1 MSGTGAWTPATDA
14 RTPPAHR
21 PAPASMRLCLGGA
34 EYWTHLERDIRGA
47 RDHVYIQTLSF
58 EGDAAGLGLAEAV
71 LASEAPRKRIVAD
84 AVTKYLINDRFIGL
98 PRARRDPV
106 LQREVAAT
114 GEMCDRLERGGVPVR
129 FTWPVGRRFHRLIVR
144 NHKKLVAIDDR
155 IAYLGG
161 INFSEHNF
169 AWHDFMVRIESPGIA
184 AFLRQD
190 FEHTWRGHD
199 RAAAAEIDGDEIV
212 VGEGR
217 GNAGLRDA
225 VSRALDRATRRI
237 IVQCPYISEPFW
249 SALGRAHRRGV
260 HVTVMMPED
269 HNRAVMKWGTLDAS
283 RREGFEVLMLPGPMT
298 HAKVMRIDDSVVL
311 GSANFDYVSFRM
323 QPEVVLITSAPGL
336 VREIGERILEPDL
349 ARCRQPAEERR
360 HRWRE
365 RLGGIS
371 MRLLELL
378 SSSVRER
385 RPSPI
390 PLATWRDG
398 PANRYRGPAG
408 P

>member
-1 MSGTGAWTPATDA
+1 MSRTGAWTPATDA
-14 RTPPAHR
+14 SPPPTGR
-21 PAPASMRLCLGGA
+21 PARAPMRLCLGGA
-34 EYWTHLERDIRGA
+34 EFWSHLERDIRRA
-47 RDHVYIQTLSF
+47 REYVYAQTLSF
-58 EGDAAGLGLAEAV
+58 EGDAAGLGLAEAL
-71 LASEAPRKRIVAD
+71 LACEAPRKRIVAD

-169 AWHDFMVRIESPGIA
+169 AWHDFMIRIESPGIA

-199 RAAAAEIDGDEIV
+199 RAASAEIDGDEIV

-217 GNAGLRDA
+217 GNPGLRDA
-225 VSRALDRATRRI
+225 VSRALDRATDRI
-237 IVQCPYISEPFW
+237 VIQCPYISEPFW

-283 RREGFEVLMLPGPMT
+283 RREGFEVLMLPGPMS

-323 QPEVVLITSAPGL
+323 QPEVVLITSAPDL

-349 ARCRQPAEERR
+349 ARCREPAEERR
-360 HRWRE
+360 QRWRE
-365 RLGGIS
+365 RLGGLS
-371 MRLLELL
+371 MRVLELL

-398 PANRYRGPAG
+398 RTIPSPK
-408 P
+408 

>member
-1 MSGTGAWTPATDA
+1 MSETGAWTSATDA
-14 RTPPAHR
+14 RTLPERR
-21 PAPASMRLCLGGA
+21 PATGSMRLCLGGA
-34 EYWTHLERDIRGA
+34 EFWKRLERDIRGA
-47 RDHVYIQTLSF
+47 RDYVYIQTLSF
-58 EGDAAGLGLAEAV
+58 EGDAAGLGLADAV
-71 LASEAPRKRIVAD
+71 LACEAPRKRIVAD

-98 PRARRDPV
+98 PRARRDPA

-129 FTWPVGRRFHRLIVR
+129 FTWPVGWRFHRLIAR

-155 IAYLGG
+155 VAYLGG

-184 AFLRQD
+184 AFLRED
-190 FEHTWRGHD
+190 FEDTWRGHD

-237 IVQCPYISEPFW
+237 VVQCPYISEPFW

-283 RREGFEVLMLPGPMT
+283 RREGFEVLMLPGPMS

-323 QPEVVLITSAPGL
+323 QPEVVLITSAPDL
-336 VREIGERILEPDL
+336 VREVGERILEPDL
-349 ARCRQPAEERR
+349 ARCREPAEERR
-360 HRWRE
+360 QRWRE
-365 RLGGIS
+365 HLGGVS
-371 MRLLELL
+371 MRVLELL
-378 SSSVRER
+378 SSTVRER

-390 PLATWRDG
+390 PLATWRDP
-398 PANRYRGPAG
+398 PARPDPR
-408 P
+408 

>member
-1 MSGTGAWTPATDA
+1 
-14 RTPPAHR
+14 
-21 PAPASMRLCLGGA
+21 MRLCLGGA
-34 EYWTHLERDIRGA
+34 EFWTHLRRDIGEA
-47 RDHVYIQTLSF
+47 RDYVYLQTLSF
-58 EGDAAGLGLAEAV
+58 EGDAAGLGLAEAL
-71 LASEAPRKRIVAD
+71 LACEAPRRRIVAD

-98 PRARRDPV
+98 PAARRDPV

-129 FTWPVGRRFHRLIVR
+129 FAWPVGWRFHRLIAR
-144 NHKKLVAIDDR
+144 NHKKLIAIDDR

-169 AWHDFMVRIESPGIA
+169 AWHDFMIRIENPGIA
-184 AFLRQD
+184 AFLRED
-190 FEHTWRGHD
+190 FEHTWQGRD

-217 GNAGLRDA
+217 GNAVLREA
-225 VSRALDRATRRI
+225 VSRALDRAKDRI
-237 IVQCPYISEPFW
+237 VVQCPYVSEPFW

-269 HNRAVMKWGTLDAS
+269 HNRAVMKWGTLDAA

-298 HAKVMRIDDSVVL
+298 HAKVLQVDDAVVL

-349 ARCRQPAEERR
+349 ARCREPLEERR
-360 HRWRE
+360 QRWRE
-365 RLGGIS
+365 RLGGMS
-371 MRLLELL
+371 MRALELL

-385 RPSPI
+385 RPGPI

-398 PANRYRGPAG
+398 LLVPGSRQPPDR
-408 P
+408 

>member
-1 MSGTGAWTPATDA
+1 MGGVAGLGEPAA
-14 RTPPAHR
+14 R
-21 PAPASMRLCLGGA
+21 SMRLCLGGA
-34 EYWTHLERDIRGA
+34 EFWEHLERDIRAA
-47 RDHVYIQTLSF
+47 RDYVCVQTLSF
-58 EGDAAGLGLAEAV
+58 EGDAAGQGLADAL
-71 LASEAPRKRIVAD
+71 LACEAPRKRIVVD

-98 PRARRDPV
+98 PAARRDPI

-129 FTWPVGRRFHRLIVR
+129 FSWPVGRRFHRLIAR
-144 NHKKLVAIDDR
+144 NHKKLIAIDDR
-155 IAYLGG
+155 VAYLGG
-161 INFSEHNF
+161 INFSDHNF
-169 AWHDFMVRIESPGIA
+169 AWHDFMIRIESPGIA
-184 AFLRQD
+184 AFLRED

-217 GNAGLRDA
+217 GNPGLREA
-225 VSRALDRATRRI
+225 VSRALDRAMHRI
-237 IVQCPYISEPFW
+237 VLQCPYVSEPFW

-260 HVTVMMPED
+260 RVTVMMPER
-269 HNRAVMKWGTLDAS
+269 HNRAIMKWGTLDAS

-298 HAKVMRIDDSVVL
+298 HAKVMQIDDSVVL

-323 QPEVVLITSAPGL
+323 QPEVVLITRAPGL

-349 ARCRQPAEERR
+349 TRCREPVKERR
-360 HRWRE
+360 QRWRE
-365 RLGGIS
+365 RLAGAA
-371 MRLLELL
+371 MRVLELL

-385 RPSPI
+385 RPGPI

-398 PANRYRGPAG
+398 VELPDRGRRTP
-408 P
+408 

>member
-1 MSGTGAWTPATDA
+1 MGEPTS
-14 RTPPAHR
+14 R
-21 PAPASMRLCLGGA
+21 SMRLCLGGA
-34 EYWTHLERDIRGA
+34 EFWEHLERDIRAA
-47 RDHVYIQTLSF
+47 RDYVYVQTLSF
-58 EGDAAGLGLAEAV
+58 EGDAAGLGLAEAL
-71 LASEAPRKRIVAD
+71 LACAAPRKRIVVD

-98 PRARRDPV
+98 PAARRDAV

-114 GEMCDRLERGGVPVR
+114 GEMCDRLERGRVPVR
-129 FTWPVGRRFHRLIVR
+129 FTWPVGRRFHRLIAR
-144 NHKKLVAIDDR
+144 NHKKLIAIDDR

-161 INFSEHNF
+161 INFSDHNF
-169 AWHDFMVRIESPGIA
+169 AWHDFMIRIESPGIA
-184 AFLRQD
+184 AFLRED
-190 FEHTWRGHD
+190 FEHTWRGND
-199 RAAAAEIDGDEIV
+199 QAAAAEIDGDEIV
-212 VGEGR
+212 VGDGR

-225 VSRALDRATRRI
+225 VSRALDRATHRI
-237 IVQCPYISEPFW
+237 VVQCPYISEPFW

-260 HVTVMMPED
+260 HVTVMMPEA

-336 VREIGERILEPDL
+336 VREIGERILDPDL
-349 ARCRQPAEERR
+349 ARCREPAEERR
-360 HRWRE
+360 QRWRE

-371 MRLLELL
+371 MRVLELL
-378 SSSVRER
+378 ASSVRER

-398 PANRYRGPAG
+398 LAKPGPG
-408 P
+408 

>member
-1 MSGTGAWTPATDA
+1 
-14 RTPPAHR
+14 
-21 PAPASMRLCLGGA
+21 MRLCLGGA
-34 EYWTHLERDIRGA
+34 EFWTHLERDIRAA
-47 RDHVYIQTLSF
+47 RDYVYLQTLSF
-58 EGDAAGLGLAEAV
+58 EGDAAGLGLAEAL
-71 LASEAPRKRIVAD
+71 LACEAPRKRVIAD

-98 PRARRDPV
+98 PRARRDPA

-129 FTWPVGRRFHRLIVR
+129 FTWPVGWRFHRLIAR
-144 NHKKLVAIDDR
+144 NHKKLIAIDDR

-169 AWHDFMVRIESPGIA
+169 AWHDFMIRIQSPGIA
-184 AFLRQD
+184 AFLRED

-199 RAAAAEIDGDEIV
+199 RAAAAVIGGDEIV

-217 GNAGLRDA
+217 GNPGLREA
-225 VSRALDRATRRI
+225 VSRALDRATDRI
-237 IVQCPYISEPFW
+237 VVQCPYVSEPFW
-249 SALGRAHRRGV
+249 STLGRAHRRGV
-260 HVTVMMPED
+260 HVTVMMPEN

-298 HAKVMRIDDSVVL
+298 HAKVMRIDDRVVL

-323 QPEVVLITSAPGL
+323 QPEVVLITSAPDL
-336 VREIGERILEPDL
+336 VREIGERVIEPDL
-349 ARCRQPAEERR
+349 ARCRAPVEERR
-360 HRWRE
+360 QRWRE

-371 MRLLELL
+371 MHVLELL
-378 SSSVRER
+378 SSSIRER

-390 PLATWRDG
+390 PLATWRDELAKPG
-398 PANRYRGPAG
+398 PG
-408 P
+408 